1 MSPSLIAYCTFIR
14 PPTSSASASAVV
26 CRSSAAMV
34 SGESER
40 GGSEQAE
47 SPEWMP
53 ASSIC
58 SMMPA
63 MNTSRPSQSAVDVD
77 LDRVREVAVE
87 EQRVLAEHGVDLPG
101 LVVRIARLDVRR
113 DQARQ
118 GAEEVV
124 LELRLVADD
133 RHGAAAEHVGRAHDE
148 GQAEVGGDEPALLDR
163 IGDAVLRLLQAE
175 LVEEALE
182 AVAVLGEVDGVGRG
196 AEDRHVR
203 LLRARGRASAASGRR
218 TAR

>member
-1 MSPSLIAYCTFIR
+1 MDAGLLDMLHDPGDEHVA
-14 PPTSSASASAVV
+14 AV
-26 CRSSAAMV
+26 A
-34 SGESER
+34 ER
-40 GGSEQAE
+40 
-47 SPEWMP
+47 
-53 ASSIC
+53 
-58 SMMPA
+58 
-63 MNTSRPSQSAVDVD
+63 VDVD

-133 RHGAAAEHVGRAHDE
+133 RHGAAAEHVGGAHDE

-182 AVAVLGEVDGVGRG
+182 AVAVLGEVDHVGRG
-196 AEDRHVR
+196 AEDRHAPPPPRRAASFSGVWPPNCTMTPR
-203 LLRARGRASAASGRR
+203 SVPRARSVSTISSTSSAVSGSK
-218 TAR
+218 